1 MSLPNDSLV
10 NQAATTATA
19 ITIMPVIQPPMIK
32 LPVDALRPLN
42 NRIINGRKPRTTFGI
57 EMAAVALK
65 FVPNCSA
72 DIVMYKTE
80 RPDPKPRAK
89 HIT

>member
-1 MSLPNDSLV
+1 V
-10 NQAATTATA
+10 
-19 ITIMPVIQPPMIK
+19 IK

-89 HIT
+89 HVR